1 MDIGNIILVYNRER
15 RSPTYR
21 SLHRSS
27 RVYYGILNMEET
39 TSMIKAGRSSKAK
52 GRRLQNL
59 VRDKLREKFTS
70 LEEDDI
76 KSAIMGTVGEDIVLS
91 PAAKKVI
98 PFSFECKNVERLQF
112 WKTVEQAEGNSN
124 GRTPVIVGKK
134 NGRKP
139 YIALPLDDWIEL
151 IS

>member
-21 SLHRSS
+21 SLPRSS
-27 RVYYGILNMEET
+27 RMYFGILNMEET

-91 PAAKKVI
+91 PAARKVI

-124 GRTPVIVGKK
+124 GRTPVIVVKK

>member
-1 MDIGNIILVYNRER
+1 
-15 RSPTYR
+15 
-21 SLHRSS
+21 
-27 RVYYGILNMEET
+27 
-39 TSMIKAGRSSKAK
+39 MIKAGRSSKAK

-91 PAAKKVI
+91 PAARKVI

-124 GRTPVIVGKK
+124 GRTPVIVVKK